1 MYGEVQLGYE
11 QDATLLSLFEKRG
24 GEEDVNS
31 RGLFFTMQA
40 RTGGQFGQVSFD
52 NGPLGRG
59 SASQYLRS
67 VCTPVGF
74 VLGVELSKAVEIST
88 NSTKKSIVN
97 VDARE
102 LANSL
107 KQIRTGLDILAHGVG
122 SGVLGT
128 ATTIAGTT
136 WTLPATGPSTAWFYV
151 GQPVELFTSNM
162 VTKRTGVAIIQT
174 IDPVAHT
181 LTVDALPTGG
191 VSGDVIAI
199 RGLTA
204 GAGLAQ
210 SLFGLDYHIN
220 SANTGTWQS
229 VNRANYPEVRAEEY
243 AAGGAMIALPFGRIL
258 INKIAK
264 NLGVDFATGSGL
276 RWYGP
281 LDQKANIEELA
292 QQAMIVTKTG
302 GADQDFDGAFNIK
315 SFVGLPAQ
323 DWSIHADPTK
333 LYAVKFKTF
342 VRAVSMPI
350 QLYKLTGGDQTRFP
364 VYSTDGGIQATTLYY
379 FSTSLQVGCTLP
391 RASGVISGLAPESGL
406 AG

>member
-1 MYGEVQLGYE
+1 MYGEVPVAYE
-11 QDATLLSLFEKRG
+11 QDTTLLSQFEKRG

-31 RGLFFTMQA
+31 RGLFFTMQV
-40 RTGGQFGQVSFD
+40 RTGGQFGQTSFD
-52 NGPLGRG
+52 NGALGRG

-67 VCTPVGF
+67 VCTPVDF
-74 VLGVELSKAVEIST
+74 VLGVELSKKVEIST
-88 NSTKKSIVN
+88 NSNKKSIVN

-102 LANSL
+102 VANSL
-107 KQIRTGLDILAHGVG
+107 KQIRTSLDILANGAG
-122 SGVLGT
+122 SGILGT
-128 ATTIAGTT
+128 ATTISGTT

-151 GQPVELFTSNM
+151 GQPVELYTANM

-174 IDPVAHT
+174 IDPVAHQ
-181 LTVDALPTGG
+181 LTVDALPTSG

-204 GAGLAQ
+204 GAGLTQ

-281 LDQKANIEELA
+281 LDQRANIEELA
-292 QQAMIVTKTG
+292 QMVMRVDKQPS
-302 GADQDFDGAFNIK
+302 ADQKFDGAFSIG
-315 SFVGLPAQ
+315 SFVGLPAN
-323 DWSIHADPTK
+323 DWSIHCDPTK
-333 LYAVKFKTF
+333 MYAVKFKNF
-342 VRAVSMPI
+342 VRAVSAPI
-350 QLYKLTGGDQTRFP
+350 QLYKVTGGTETRFP
-364 VYSTDGGIQATTLYY
+364 VYSIDGGIQATTLYY
-379 FSTSLQVGCTLP
+379 YMCSMQIGNILP